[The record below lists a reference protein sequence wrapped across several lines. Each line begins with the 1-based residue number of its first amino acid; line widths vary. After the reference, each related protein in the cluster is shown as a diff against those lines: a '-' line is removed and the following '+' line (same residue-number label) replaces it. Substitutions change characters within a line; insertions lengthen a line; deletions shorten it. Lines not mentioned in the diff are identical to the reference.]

1 MVLCNETKT
10 SASSPVQ
17 CTKLWGYCVQSTYS
31 VTVDPKEFNCDINYH
46 DHGNL
51 SKNMLYY
58 VNLVLNYLLLLS
70 SKNLFILA
78 FNF

>member
-1 MVLCNETKT
+1 M
-10 SASSPVQ
+10 
-17 CTKLWGYCVQSTYS
+17 GYCVQSTYS
-31 VTVDPKEFNCDINYH
+31 VTVDPKEYDCDINYH

-58 VNLVLNYLLLLS
+58 VNLVLTIRWLLS
-70 SKNLFILA
+70 SKNLYILA